1 MNETQLTVVDGILTE
16 NSSTLA
22 PVLPVR
28 SGLNHYLN
36 AKVMVYYNSQ
46 SSYSDTGRI
55 TYLDTHWIEL
65 TKENGERLLVPTAA
79 VRILK
84 LLEVNRHTEDAATL
98 LRPVE

>member
-1 MNETQLTVVDGILTE
+1 MQMGNASFEGSGCAARE
-16 NSSTLA
+16 NSSV
-22 PVLPVR
+22 PSR
-28 SGLNHYLN
+28 LNHYLN
-36 AKVMVYYNSQ
+36 AKVMVYYTSQ
-46 SSYSDTGRI
+46 SPYTDTGHI

-84 LLEVNRHTEDAATL
+84 LLESPRGTDDSATL